1 MRGVFFAKRAILI
14 KLDSVGRVLFVFIN
28 VVIALF
34 AFGACKSNSRSCSFS
49 HFLPSRPQRTRFG
62 LNIKLTPRIRSAYIF
77 YNIKF
82 CMSTFFTRFCKKTFF
97 VIIYIIMSRITRA
110 LRHHKIPQRAR
121 KKPHNRPVNNDGSI
135 KIIPIS
141 IRRLS

>member
-49 HFLPSRPQRTRFG
+49 HFLPSRPKRHRFG
-62 LNIKLTPRIRSAYIF
+62 LNIKLTPRTRDAKRILTLIVFLVNDFYRYLQIF
-77 YNIKF
+77 
-82 CMSTFFTRFCKKTFF
+82 
-97 VIIYIIMSRITRA
+97 
-110 LRHHKIPQRAR
+110 LR
-121 KKPHNRPVNNDGSI
+121 DY
-135 KIIPIS
+135 
-141 IRRLS
+141 

>member
-49 HFLPSRPQRTRFG
+49 HFLPSRPKRHRFG
-62 LNIKLTPRIRSAYIF
+62 LNIKLTPRIPRCLLILHYKQPAVNFF
-77 YNIKF
+77 YALLE
-82 CMSTFFTRFCKKTFF
+82 KKCF
-97 VIIYIIMSRITRA
+97 A
-110 LRHHKIPQRAR
+110 K
-121 KKPHNRPVNNDGSI
+121 
-135 KIIPIS
+135 
-141 IRRLS
+141 